1 MRILDFYEEVRKAAD
16 IVEVIGEYLS
26 LKREG
31 SNYKTICPF
40 HGDTDPSL
48 SVSPSKQI
56 WKCFGCGK
64 GGDVIK
70 FVAEYE
76 NISYFEAAKRLAS
89 KYGIKVPTYGNKK
102 RSPYE
107 EALLKVSEFYKENLF
122 KFKHVRDYL
131 LKKRKISPEWIKEFQ
146 LGFSPTG
153 EALVEFAKKEGIFE
167 TLKELGHIVDG
178 KRGPID
184 LFWNRITIPIFDLY
198 GRLRGFAG
206 RRMDD
211 YKPKYL
217 NSKNSDWFS
226 KELALFGINRAKNYI
241 KDRGRVILVE
251 GFFDVIRLHLVGFG
265 ETISTLGTSL
275 TEGQMRIIRKLAEK
289 VYLVFDGDRSGI
301 KAAVE
306 NAEKLFGFGIEPYLI
321 FLPQGVDP
329 DDFLKEENTSEFRRL
344 LDNAKHFGN
353 WFIDSLKKASPEI
366 REKRIKKFLS
376 LLRGTGDE
384 IKYGL
389 WLKELEKSLG
399 VKLKEAKVGK
409 FGSYAEKAVSR
420 PKKRIGKAKK
430 NKYRF
435 KGKRHRGN
443 SL

>member
-31 SNYKTICPF
+31 SNYKAICPF

-89 KYGIKVPTYGNKK
+89 KYGIKVPTFGNKK

-107 EALLKVSEFYKENLF
+107 ETLLKVSEFYKENLL
-122 KFKHVRDYL
+122 KFKHARDYL
-131 LKKRKISPEWIKEFQ
+131 LKKREISPEWIKEFQ

-167 TLKELGHIVDG
+167 TLRELGHIVDG
-178 KRGPID
+178 KREPID
-184 LFWNRITIPIFDLY
+184 LFWNRITIPIFDAY

-206 RRMDD
+206 RRTDD

-217 NSKNSDWFS
+217 NSKNSEWFS
-226 KELALFGINRAKNYI
+226 KELSLFGINRAKDYI

-251 GFFDVIRLHLVGFG
+251 GFFDVIRLHSAGFG
-265 ETISTLGTSL
+265 ETVSTLGTSL
-275 TEGQMRIIRKLAEK
+275 TEGQMKILRKLTEK
-289 VYLVFDGDRSGI
+289 VYIVFDGDKSGI

-306 NAEKLFGFGIEPYLI
+306 NAEKLFSFGMEPYLV

-329 DDFLKEENTSEFRRL
+329 DELLRGGNISAFRSRL
-344 LDNAKHFGN
+344 YNAEHFGN
-353 WFIDSLKKASPEI
+353 WFINTLKNASPEI
-366 REKRIKKFLS
+366 RERGVKKFLS
-376 LLRGTGDE
+376 LLEKNKNE

-389 WLKELEKSLG
+389 WINELEKALG
-399 VKLKEAKVGK
+399 VKLKRKKSGK
-409 FGSYAEKAVSR
+409 FGKYAEKDISAF
-420 PKKRIGKAKK
+420 KKGNKQIKK
-430 NKYRF
+430 SKHRF
-435 KGKRHRGN
+435 KRNRRRRN